1 MLKPLSP
8 GLGGTDSVSLI
19 LQVGEIE
26 ASNEG
31 RGQVLD
37 SGVSLSPATPLWYL
51 CWNSSP
57 SLLQYPGATVL
68 KPAPLLHSTAAG
80 KQANRPREV

>member
-1 MLKPLSP
+1 MQNLEGCSGEQVQLNSSQQMMLKPLSP

-31 RGQVLD
+31 RG
-37 SGVSLSPATPLWYL
+37 
-51 CWNSSP
+51 
-57 SLLQYPGATVL
+57 
-68 KPAPLLHSTAAG
+68 
-80 KQANRPREV
+80 

>member
-1 MLKPLSP
+1 MQNLEGCSSKQVQLNSSQQMMLKPLSP

-19 LQVGEIE
+19 LQVGEIV

-31 RGQVLD
+31 RGQVLV
-37 SGVSLSPATPLWYL
+37 SGVSLSPVTPLWYL

-57 SLLQYPGATVL
+57 SLLQYPGQL
-68 KPAPLLHSTAAG
+68 C
-80 KQANRPREV
+80 